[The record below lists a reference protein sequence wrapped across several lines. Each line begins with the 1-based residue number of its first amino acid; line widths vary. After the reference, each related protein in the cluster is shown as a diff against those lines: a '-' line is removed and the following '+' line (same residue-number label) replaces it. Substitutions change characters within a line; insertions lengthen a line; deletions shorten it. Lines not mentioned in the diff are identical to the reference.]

1 MRKIK
6 LSKLRN
12 GQKFSVPEMPN
23 VVWTKIGF
31 DRVLGYYFV
40 RTEDMKARHHYMGGN
55 NLVYTA

>member
-12 GQKFSVPEMPN
+12 GQKFSVPEMPD

-31 DRVLGYYFV
+31 DRTLGYYFV
-40 RTEDMKARHHYMGGN
+40 RTEDMKARHHFMGGCKI
-55 NLVYTA
+55 VYTT